1 MVKSKIT
8 KVKVMCKEISISNAF
23 TLNSLSIIEEYENG
37 ILSSIIIPT
46 KFDTHN
52 LQSNEKKF
60 ITVKYLDGVKCGN
73 VSEYMADISFI
84 EVTNENWL
92 KIKIE
97 PSSFSPGVGNGHF
110 IW

>member
-1 MVKSKIT
+1 MIKNKIT
-8 KVKVMCKEISISNAF
+8 KVKVMCKEVSISNAF
-23 TLNSLSIIEEYENG
+23 TFNDLSIIEEYENG

-84 EVTNENWL
+84 EVTNENWI

-97 PSSFSPGVGNGHF
+97 PSSFSPGTRSGLF
-110 IW
+110 I